1 MTDSDNTSD
10 ILGIARD
17 VLRQEAD
24 TVRQLADHTGEDFVD
39 CCRALGKCAGRII
52 VIGMGKSGH
61 IGQKIAATFA
71 STGSPSFFVHPAEA
85 SHGDLG
91 MITRDDIV
99 LTLSNSGETEELLN
113 LLPLL
118 RQIGT
123 IIIALTGQ
131 PESTLARKADLHLE
145 IPVEREACPLNL
157 APTSSTTATLAM
169 GDALAVALM
178 HVHGFKPED
187 FAYNHPGGSLGR
199 QLLTTVHDVMRSGEN
214 IPRVAVGTLLRDA
227 LPEIS
232 EKGLGMTTVLD
243 PDGQILGVF
252 TDGDLRRC
260 LADEVDIHATAV
272 DQVMTKDFQTAAPD
286 ELARDVLH
294 RMRDL
299 RFNAAPVMQDGK
311 LVGVL
316 NMHDLI
322 TAGLR

>member
-123 IIIALTGQ
+123 TIIALTGQ

-272 DQVMTKDFQTAAPD
+272 DQVMTKDFQTTTPN

>member
-1 MTDSDNTSD
+1 MIDSDNTSD
-10 ILGIARD
+10 ILEIARD

-123 IIIALTGQ
+123 TIIALTGH

-214 IPRVAVGTLLRDA
+214 IPKVAVGTLLRDA

-311 LVGVL
+311 LIGVL